1 MEDEESGK
9 RESSGLVFWIYG
21 LWLRLGLSMNGLGLG
36 LYLNFVHFCRRVLG
50 SACKLPIVNSTR
62 LVDLN

>member
-9 RESSGLVFWIYG
+9 GESSGLVFWIYG
-21 LWLRLGLSMNGLGLG
+21 LWVEIGLEHERLRLGS
-36 LYLNFVHFCRRVLG
+36 NFVHFCRRVLG
-50 SACKLPIVNSTR
+50 SACELPIVNSTR